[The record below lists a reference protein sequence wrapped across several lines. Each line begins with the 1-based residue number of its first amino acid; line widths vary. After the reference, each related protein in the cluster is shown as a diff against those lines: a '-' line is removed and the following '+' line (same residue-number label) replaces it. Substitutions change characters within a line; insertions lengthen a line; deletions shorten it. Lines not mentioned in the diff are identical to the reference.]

1 MRREQGKSG
10 LGHSNLEGGDGLGR
24 QREDMKKTSSRLDH
38 LKSNDTVGLAALK
51 TTVGVGLVAPLQIQN
66 QNPPKATEERI

>member
-1 MRREQGKSG
+1 MRRKQGRSG
-10 LGHSNLEGGDGLGR
+10 LGRPNLEVDDGLGR
-24 QREDMKKTSSRLDH
+24 RQEDTKRASSMFLR
-38 LKSNDTVGLAALK
+38 LKSNVRVGLAALK